1 MATRMIKSGPSLIDC
16 ITPPNELLDVRA
28 IDKGFR
34 FKFRDK
40 TLPSWFAK
48 LARRLDFAM
57 QDDAPGRLRGPR
69 LVSLIDDRH
78 SSPVTYRS
86 NRWQ

>member
-1 MATRMIKSGPSLIDC
+1 MVTRFFTSKPLIDYV
-16 ITPPNELLDVRA
+16 TPENELLAVRT
-28 IDKGFR
+28 IKNGFR
-34 FKFRDK
+34 FEFKNK
-40 TLPSWFAK
+40 VLPPWFAK
-48 LARRLDFAM
+48 LARRLDLAM

-78 SSPVTYRS
+78 ISSVTYRS